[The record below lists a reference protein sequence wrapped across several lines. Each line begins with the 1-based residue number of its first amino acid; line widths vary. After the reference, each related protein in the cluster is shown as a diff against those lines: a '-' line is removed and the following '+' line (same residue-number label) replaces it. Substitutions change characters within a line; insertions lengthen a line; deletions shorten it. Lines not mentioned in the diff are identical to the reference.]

1 MTTAQPKRLIEV
13 DLPIREISAHARREK
28 SIRHGHISTLHIW
41 WARRPLAACRA
52 VICASLWPDPADPA
66 CPPAFREGASSAI
79 LRFGVRVRDE
89 GLKDLVGKRIGYWTR
104 LTAKALRAE
113 EKPESPDEAPWRG
126 LRKALLTFIADFSNW
141 DASTRPGFV
150 ETARAITQLAH
161 ETMGGA
167 PGTSPLVFDPFAG
180 GGAIPLEALRVGC
193 ESVATDYNPIPV
205 ILNKVILEYIPAY
218 GAQLADALHE
228 VGELVRATAAQTLA
242 PLYPG
247 EADGSVPLAWFWART
262 VACEGPGCGVEYPLV
277 RNTFVNKK
285 APEAHFKIRFDAGTG
300 RVEVDVVAG
309 KESKSTATIRQGKPT
324 CPRCGYTIPE
334 KRLKALMMARH
345 GGAYDARLLAV
356 LLDGPEGRRFV
367 APRTVDEAALAEA
380 RRSYELLPTDRLP
393 DEAINPLRPWK
404 NTVGV
409 CIVTRIGV
417 ERFRDL
423 YTARQAVSLVVL
435 EDAVR
440 VAVSRRTDDPGLAVA
455 LRTCLHLA
463 VDRLVMQNTSL
474 SRWHAT
480 GSKIEGMFSKQAL
493 QIVWDFVESNPV
505 GHGSANWDGAIAW
518 IEKIVRE
525 GGQLRGHG
533 TALRSAAADC
543 PLPDDSAAML
553 CTDPPYFAAVPYADL
568 SDVFYVWMRRAMK
581 DLYPDLFR
589 TALVDKSR
597 ELVVTN
603 SALGPN
609 GEPKDAAFF
618 TKGMTDAL
626 TRARQIVR
634 PDGIACIVFAET
646 QTESWEALVRGVI
659 QAGWTITGSWPIDT
673 EMENRTRARNS
684 ASLQSSVFLIC
695 RPREDAQGN
704 PIASTGDWREVLRQL
719 PERIHSWMVK
729 LSAEGIVGADAIFA
743 CLGPALEVYSRYATV
758 VKVSGEEVEL
768 SEFLRTV
775 WEAVSKEAL
784 SLILRDADTGGLEED
799 ARLTAMWLWTLLPR
813 AEQPTGEGEADDE
826 DEEDDEEQPRV
837 SGTGFSLDY
846 DSARKIAQGLGVRLE
861 RLSSVVETGGKVARL
876 RAVQERTRDLFG
888 KKAPPADAKVVK
900 PKQVTLFQVEGATPA
915 ATSDAWGELEPAPAA
930 TLTTLDRVHQAMILF
945 AAGRSEALRRL
956 VVDDGIGRDPRFWK
970 LASALAP
977 LYPRGSD
984 ERRWVEGL
992 LGRKKALGFV

>member
-1 MTTAQPKRLIEV
+1 MTLKRLIEV
-13 DLPIREISAHARREK
+13 DLPIREISTHARREK

-66 CPPAFREGASSAI
+66 CPQDFRDGASTI
-79 LRFGVRVRDE
+79 LLRFGARVLND

-104 LTAKALRAE
+104 LNLKVLRAE
-113 EKPESPDEAPWRG
+113 QKPVKESEAPWRG
-126 LRKALLTFIADFSNW
+126 LRTALLYFIADFSNW
-141 DASTRPGFV
+141 DASTRPCFV
-150 ETARAITQLAH
+150 ETARALTQLAH
-161 ETMGGA
+161 ESMGGA

-205 ILNKVILEYIPAY
+205 ILNKVILEYIPSY
-218 GAQLADALHE
+218 GEELADALKG
-228 VGELVRATAAQTLA
+228 VGEAVRAAASKELA
-242 PLYPG
+242 AIYPAD
-247 EADGSVPLAWFWART
+247 ADGSVPLAWFWARG
-262 VACEGPGCGVEYPLV
+262 VACEGPGCGVEYPLI
-277 RNTFVNKK
+277 RSTFVNKK
-285 APEAHFKIRFDAGTG
+285 SPETHFRVYFDLTAN
-300 RVEVDVVAG
+300 RVVVEVKEG
-309 KESKSTATIRQGKPT
+309 KEARSTATIRQGKPT

-334 KRLKALMMARH
+334 KRLKTLMTARR
-345 GGAYDARLLAV
+345 GGAHDAWLLAV
-356 LLDGPEGRRFV
+356 LLDGPGGKRFV
-367 APRTVDEAALAEA
+367 VPREVDQVALTEAKRRYEALPPE
-380 RRSYELLPTDRLP
+380 RLP
-393 DEAINPLRPWK
+393 DEPINPIRAWN
-404 NTVGV
+404 NTPG
-409 CIVTRIGV
+409 ISRVTRIGV

-423 YTARQAVSLVVL
+423 YTARQAVSLVAL

-440 VAVSRRTDDPGLAVA
+440 EVVARRSDEPTFRVA

-463 VDRLVMQNTSL
+463 VDRLVMQNTAL

-480 GSKIEGMFSKQAL
+480 GSKIEGLFSKQAL
-493 QIVWDFVESNPV
+493 QVVWDFVESNPV

-518 IEKIVRE
+518 IEKIIRE
-525 GGQLRGHG
+525 GSRIKGHG

-589 TALVDKSR
+589 SALVEKAQ

-603 SALGPN
+603 SAQGPN
-609 GEPKDAAFF
+609 GEAKDAAFF
-618 TKGMTDAL
+618 THGMTAAL
-626 TRARQIVR
+626 ARARQIVR

-646 QTESWEALVRGVI
+646 QTESWEALLRGVI

-695 RPREDAQGN
+695 RPREN
-704 PIASTGDWREVLRQL
+704 ASGAPMDSVGDWREILRAL
-719 PERIHSWMVK
+719 PERIHTWMVK

-743 CLGPALEVYSRYATV
+743 CLGPALEVFSRYSTV
-758 VKVSGEEVEL
+758 EKVSGEEVEL

-784 SLILRDADTGGLEED
+784 SLILRDADTGVLEED

-813 AEQPTGEGEADDE
+813 VEPALFDEQGDADEDDE
-826 DEEDDEEQPRV
+826 DVEPTP
-837 SGTGFSLDY
+837 SGAGFSLDF

-861 RLSSVVETGGKVARL
+861 HLGSVVETGGKVARL
-876 RAVQERTRDLFG
+876 RSVQERTHDLFG
-888 KKAPPADAKVVK
+888 KKGPPIEGKSSQ
-900 PKQVTLFQVEGATPA
+900 PKQVALFQA
-915 ATSDAWGELEPAPAA
+915 APTDGGTAPDSWGDLDPITGRAY
-930 TLTTLDRVHQAMILF
+930 TTLDRVHQAMILF
-945 AAGRSEALRRL
+945 AAGRSEALKRL
-956 VVDDGIGRDPRFWK
+956 VVDDGVGRDPRFWK

-984 ERRWVEGL
+984 ERRWVEGM